1 MNRFRVEFYEGC
13 SLTLS
18 QVFDSREDADLCR
31 QAHPLAETRV
41 IAVDGSGAAELPTQS
56 SHVGD

>member
-1 MNRFRVEFYEGC
+1 MNRFRVESYEGC

-18 QVFDSREDADLCR
+18 RMFDSREDADLDR
-31 QAHPLAETRV
+31 RSHPLAETRV
-41 IAVDGSGAAELPTQS
+41 IPVDGNGAAEPSPWS